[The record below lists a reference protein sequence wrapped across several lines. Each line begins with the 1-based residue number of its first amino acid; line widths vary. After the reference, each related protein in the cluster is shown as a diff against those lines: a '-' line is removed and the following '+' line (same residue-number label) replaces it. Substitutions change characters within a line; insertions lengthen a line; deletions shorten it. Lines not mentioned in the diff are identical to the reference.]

1 MQTVGYLN
9 VESEAYAA
17 SLRFELKK
25 KGLTLAEIAGKV
37 GVSTS
42 LVSKTLKKQRK
53 NADVQRFVAAALGVP
68 EEQLWRLEFRDALI
82 STEYVRKEGDL
93 RKAS

>member
-1 MQTVGYLN
+1 MQTLGCSYM
-9 VESEAYAA
+9 ESETYAA

-25 KGLTLAEIAGKV
+25 KGLTLAKIASKV

-53 NADVQRFVAAALGVP
+53 NADVQRFVAAALEVP
-68 EEQLWRLEFRDALI
+68 LEQLWHLEFRDALV
-82 STEYVRKEGDL
+82 STDCRRKEGDL

>member
-1 MQTVGYLN
+1 MQTVGCLN

-25 KGLTLAEIAGKV
+25 KGLTLADIAGKV

-68 EEQLWRLEFRDALI
+68 GEQLWHLEFRDALV
-82 STEYVRKEGDL
+82 STGCRRKEGEQ
-93 RKAS
+93 RKVS

>member
-1 MQTVGYLN
+1 MN
-9 VESEAYAA
+9 SESYAA

-25 KGLTLAEIAGKV
+25 KGLTLVDIAGEV

-53 NADVQRFVAAALGVP
+53 NSDVQRFVAAALGVSV
-68 EEQLWRLEFRDALI
+68 EQLWHLEFRDALI
-82 STEYVRKEGDL
+82 STEQVRKDSDL